1 MKKLYGLSH
10 VAAKAAYS
18 AHLIPGHKN
27 AIGTALRTRS
37 EAFIGDVDLSTS
49 DTILLASFE
58 RKLQLIRDR
67 VRGVA
72 HRYYTACYLV
82 GRPGTSK
89 TYTVKQELEKLD
101 VPFIIRNARMSAMG
115 LFNFLNEH
123 PEHVV
128 VLDDIGSLFRNDLAV
143 QILMAALDG
152 DSSKPRKVTYKSQ
165 DKDISF
171 EFAGGIV
178 AISNVPLRNDPLAT
192 AVASRVTQ
200 VEHEPSD
207 DEIAAFMRHF
217 SQHGHKELS
226 PVQCR
231 EVVDFVITETRNFD
245 ERLDLRHMTKA
256 FEDRRQWEHGHA
268 ETPWQDLVRTS
279 LKKVL
284 FGTPVA
290 RTKSDDIEEQRTR
303 VKDAVAKFPG
313 DTKRQM
319 EEANLKK
326 TTYYK
331 RLREIQPV

>member
-1 MKKLYGLSH
+1 M
-10 VAAKAAYS
+10 
-18 AHLIPGHKN
+18 
-27 AIGTALRTRS
+27 
-37 EAFIGDVDLSTS
+37 STS